1 MDIRIGFFAAL
12 LVVLGSV
19 SVLLALPLLQ
29 YVMAAALLAY
39 VLFPLHDRLA
49 GRSVRIGNR
58 TAVIY
63 PRLSAGFLTLF
74 AIVVAILPLLIL
86 SVIVLQTV
94 ISFAEDLGGSNL
106 LDRVRELAL
115 DLGVSQE
122 ALADMEARFP
132 TEIDEM
138 LDAGLD
144 IALQELTSI
153 ANLSF
158 RVGLG
163 LLVFIFLLY
172 YFLVDGRRLVAW
184 TGTVA
189 PLEDQVYKELV
200 EEVDIVTQAVIK
212 SHVLVAI
219 TEGVLG
225 GIGLYLLGV
234 PSAGFWTV
242 MMIIVSFLPGI
253 GIWLVWGPATGY
265 LVFIGEP
272 VAGGLLLVYGIVVLS
287 VVDNYL
293 RAILVDR
300 ESGVH
305 PAVVLVGVIG
315 GLYLF
320 GILGLFLGPV
330 LLAVTKA
337 AFQVFGEVYTVETT
351 KRDDLAQDDGSS
363 S

>member
-1 MDIRIGFFAAL
+1 MDIRIGFFVAL

-39 VLFPLHDRLA
+39 VLFPLQDRLA
-49 GRSVRIGNR
+49 GRPVRIRNR
-58 TAVIY
+58 EMAIH
-63 PRLSAGFLTLF
+63 PRLSAGVLTLI
-74 AIVVAILPLLIL
+74 AIVAAILPLLLL

-94 ISFAEDLGGSNL
+94 ISFAEDFGDSNL
-106 LDRVRELAL
+106 LETVRELAL
-115 DLGVSQE
+115 DLGVPQE
-122 ALADMEARFP
+122 ALANLEAQFP

-138 LDAGLD
+138 LDTGLNVV
-144 IALQELTSI
+144 LQELTGI

-158 RVGLG
+158 RIGLG
-163 LLVFIFLLY
+163 LLVFVFLLY

-184 TGTVA
+184 TGAVA
-189 PLEDQVYKELV
+189 PLEDSVYEELV

-212 SHVLVAI
+212 SHVLVAVI
-219 TEGVLG
+219 EGILG

-253 GIWLVWGPATGY
+253 GIWLVWTPAVAY
-265 LVFIGEP
+265 LAFVGEP
-272 VAGGLLLVYGIVVLS
+272 VAAAVLLVYGIAVLS

-305 PAVVLVGVIG
+305 PAVVLIGVIG
-315 GLYLF
+315 GIYLF

-351 KRDDLAQDDGSS
+351 KRDDWEENDGQSS
-363 S
+363 